1 MLDTPDS
8 ATNMTIGMSA
18 RRPEDHRLVR
28 GQGRYTD
35 DISLAGQAY
44 GVAVRS
50 PFAHGEIRAID
61 PSAALAMPGV
71 LAVYTAAD
79 LDAAG
84 YKSLPML
91 IDLNSRDGTPM
102 RKPERPALARGS
114 VRFVGDPVAFVVA
127 ETAAQARDGAE
138 AVELDIAPLPAVTS
152 AHEALKSDAPQ
163 LYEDVP
169 GNLGLD
175 YHFGDTEAVDEAIAG
190 AAHVT
195 VLDLTSNRLVVN
207 PLEPRAAVA
216 EYDPDRAHFTFHAG
230 TQGVF
235 GTRNMLAA
243 VLGVD
248 TAQVRVLTGSVGGS
262 FGMKS
267 TVYPEYVCLCH
278 AARDLRRPV
287 KWTSDRSGAFLSDG
301 HGRDLEVTG
310 TLALDDKG
318 RILAVRFEGYGN
330 FGAYLSHV
338 SPIHH
343 ATNIPKNAAS
353 LYRTPLIEAAIKC
366 AFTNTTFVGPYRGA
380 GRPDANYFMERLI
393 DTAAAEMGIDPAV
406 IRKRNHI
413 RASQIPYAAASG
425 QTYDSGD
432 FRAVF
437 DKAIDLA
444 DWKGF
449 RARQSQS
456 RKDGKLR
463 GRGIGSFLEVTA
475 PPSKEMGGVR
485 FEDDGTVTMITGTMD
500 YGQGH
505 AAAFAQVMADQLGVP
520 FDRIRLIQGD
530 SDELIAGGGTGGS
543 RSAMMSGSAIFEAS
557 QKVIEKGKRLAG
569 AALEASVDDIVFA
582 DGAYRVAGTDL
593 SIGVL
598 ELAERCRSG
607 LVLPDGETGLDV
619 THVTETIPSS
629 FPNGTHVAEVEI
641 DPQTG
646 IVAVV
651 RYTMVNDFGTLLNP
665 MLVEGQLH
673 GGVMQGIGQALME
686 MTLYDEDGQLL
697 TGSFTDYAMPRA
709 DHAPSFAFASHPV
722 PATTN
727 PVGVK
732 GCGEAG
738 CAGSLSAVTNAV
750 VDALRPLGIS
760 HIDMPITPEKV
771 WRAIQAQAE

>member
-1 MLDTPDS
+1 MLHKPDS
-8 ATNMTIGMSA
+8 APDFAIGTSP
-18 RRPEDHRLVR
+18 RRPEDGRLVR
-28 GQGRYTD
+28 GKGRYTD
-35 DISLAGQAY
+35 DIALPGQAY

-50 PFAHGEIRAID
+50 PFAHGEIRGID
-61 PSAALAMPGV
+61 LSAAQSLPGV
-71 LAVYTAAD
+71 VAIYTAAD

-84 YKSLPML
+84 YKPLPML
-91 IDLNSRDGTPM
+91 IDIKSRDGTPM
-102 RKPERPALARGS
+102 RKPARPALAREA

-127 ETAAQARDGAE
+127 ETAAQARDAAE

-152 AHEALKSDAPQ
+152 AREALQGGAPQ

-175 YHFGDTEAVDEAIAG
+175 YHFGNTEAVDGAIAS

-216 EYDPDRAHFTFHAG
+216 EYDPEQAHFTFHAG
-230 TQGVF
+230 SQGVF

-248 TAQVRVLTGSVGGS
+248 TSKVRVLTGNVGGS

-267 TVYPEYVCLCH
+267 TIYPEYVCLCH
-278 AARDLRRPV
+278 AARDLKRPV

-310 TLALDDKG
+310 TLALDEKG
-318 RILAVRFEGYGN
+318 RILAVRFEGFGN

-353 LYRTPLIEAAIKC
+353 LYRTPLIEASIKC

-393 DTAAAEMGIDPAV
+393 DTAAAEMGIDPAT

-413 RASQIPYAAASG
+413 RTSQIPYTAPSG

-432 FRAVF
+432 FRSVF
-437 DKAIDLA
+437 DKALALA
-444 DWKGF
+444 DWTGF
-449 RARQSQS
+449 RARQRQS
-456 RKDGKLR
+456 RKNGKLR

-485 FEDDGTVTMITGTMD
+485 FEEDGTVTMITGTMD

-520 FDRIRLIQGD
+520 FDRIRLLQGD
-530 SDELIAGGGTGGS
+530 SDALVAGGGTGGS

-557 QKVIEKGKRLAG
+557 GKVIEKGRRLAG
-569 AALEASVDDIVFA
+569 AALEASVDDIVFQ

-593 SIGVL
+593 TIGLL
-598 ELAERCRSG
+598 ELAERCRMG
-607 LVLPDGETGLDV
+607 LALPDGESGLDV
-619 THVTETIPSS
+619 THVTELIPSS
-629 FPNGTHVAEVEI
+629 FPNGTHIAEVEI

-646 IVAVV
+646 VVDVV

-673 GGVMQGIGQALME
+673 GGVMQGIGQE
-686 MTLYDEDGQLL
+686 IG
-697 TGSFTDYAMPRA
+697 RA
-709 DHAPSFAFASHPV
+709 SCRERV
-722 PATTN
+722 
-727 PVGVK
+727 
-732 GCGEAG
+732 
-738 CAGSLSAVTNAV
+738 
-750 VDALRPLGIS
+750 
-760 HIDMPITPEKV
+760 
-771 WRAIQAQAE
+771 